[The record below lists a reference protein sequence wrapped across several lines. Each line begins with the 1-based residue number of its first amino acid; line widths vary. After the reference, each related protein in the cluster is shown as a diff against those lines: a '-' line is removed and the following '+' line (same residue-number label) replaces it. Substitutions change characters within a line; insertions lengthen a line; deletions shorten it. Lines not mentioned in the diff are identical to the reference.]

1 MEPGLRPSAA
11 LNPRLLGGAD
21 VLQLM
26 SSERRDKCHNSL
38 RNKFAESIMEE
49 C

>member
-1 MEPGLRPSAA
+1 MEPGLRPPAA
-11 LNPRLLGGAD
+11 LNPWLLGGAD
-21 VLQLM
+21 MLQLI
-26 SSERRDKCHNSL
+26 SSERWDKCHNSR